1 MVALICCICFSSFVV
16 PVFLKHGSFTQRAF
30 YPDLQVRIEFK
41 WAKED
46 KVEKEGFPDPLP
58 SEGLTEC
65 PCSTKTWEGIGKSI
79 PNVQEISRDP
89 RGISRNAG
97 NLVYLFHCCLSHRD
111 KLVCCIGDEVAI

>member
-1 MVALICCICFSSFVV
+1 MLICCICFSSFVV

-65 PCSTKTWEGIGKSI
+65 PYSTKTWVLVNPSPMLKRFPEIQGASRGMR
-79 PNVQEISRDP
+79 EISF
-89 RGISRNAG
+89 IFFI
-97 NLVYLFHCCLSHRD
+97 V
-111 KLVCCIGDEVAI
+111 VCRIATN